1 MSISKEDEEK
11 VETLLVEI
19 EKLSREAPKA
29 PEGWVPIGN
38 EDGFVIA
45 SKIVED
51 KVKLQPFKREGVWEK
66 IGKFFDEK
74 EKRLK
79 EIEKILQKYPEYS
92 LTTF

>member
-1 MSISKEDEEK
+1 MSIKKEDEERI
-11 VETLLVEI
+11 ERLLKEI
-19 EKLSREAPKA
+19 ENLSKKA
-29 PEGWVPIGN
+29 PEAPEDWVPVGI

-45 SKIVED
+45 SKIAED
-51 KVKLQPFKREGVWEK
+51 KVKLQPFKREGIWEK

-92 LTTF
+92 LITY